1 MKKLTDHINESINE
15 ARTNPTAIAK
25 LVKTW
30 TMECAGNNS
39 LDTCKDMFNSIITG
53 LRQGLHELEKQKADE
68 NIKLAITIEYIKLAT
83 RKLAGV
89 DEAFD

>member
-1 MKKLTDHINESINE
+1 MKNLADHINESINE

-30 TMECAGNNS
+30 TMECVGNNS
-39 LDTCKDMFNSIITG
+39 LDTCKDMFKSIITG

-68 NIKLAITIEYIKLAT
+68 NTMEYIKLAT
-83 RKLAGV
+83 RKLVGI
-89 DEAFD
+89 DEMF